1 MVVGFLGRLGSQLDI
16 WKMART
22 RRTEC
27 LWSPSLTACVHYRW
41 SRDWFVSL
49 SKTRAPNSSS
59 LFSLGVVTWSPLL
72 PIPILPFRRFILTWS
87 EPFTPLPTPSPPPR
101 PFPAAFHP
109 GLRLSLSLSPIDRLT
124 MYRGGLSRVSI
135 SRIRSLPM
143 PARSPPIASLLFF
156 HPLYQFDLIKG
167 ERRSSLS
174 MNFSLYE
181 LKLSSTY

>member
-1 MVVGFLGRLGSQLDI
+1 MYIIDGPVIGSSASQKLGLL
-16 WKMART
+16 T
-22 RRTEC
+22 RRNRP
-27 LWSPSLTACVHYRW
+27 PSFHLV
-41 SRDWFVSL
+41 L
-49 SKTRAPNSSS
+49 LPAP
-59 LFSLGVVTWSPLL
+59 PP

-87 EPFTPLPTPSPPPR
+87 EPFTPLPSSPSLSCCLSSRTPS
-101 PFPAAFHP
+101 
-109 GLRLSLSLSPIDRLT
+109 LSLSLSPIDRLT

-143 PARSPPIASLLFF
+143 PARSPPIASPLFF
-156 HPLYQFDLIKG
+156 YLLYQFDLIKG